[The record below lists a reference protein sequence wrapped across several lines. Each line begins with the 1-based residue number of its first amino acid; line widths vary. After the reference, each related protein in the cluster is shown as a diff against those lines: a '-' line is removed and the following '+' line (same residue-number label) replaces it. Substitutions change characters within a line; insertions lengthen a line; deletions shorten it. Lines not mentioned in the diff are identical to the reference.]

1 MLRPLLCP
9 VPSLSAH
16 SSLRANQYSPHLRPK
31 WYPPPRAFAS
41 DATRVRHVNSRII
54 RNAIESNLS
63 VPAPSMPPC
72 PFEQRSNN
80 NMPPLISDS
89 SSDSDTYYTP
99 PLQTTIT
106 DASSFL
112 LRPPLTPPT
121 APTLSSSQS
130 LPQPLLR
137 NLHPTPFAASHST
150 PPSSPLHPPHL
161 CLATSE
167 IAHLAPSSSPTSSRS
182 AYHRLSLQPALSSS
196 RQVVTPS

>member
-1 MLRPLLCP
+1 MVSSSSSIRQRR
-9 VPSLSAH
+9 H
-16 SSLRANQYSPHLRPK
+16 SRASSS
-31 WYPPPRAFAS
+31 PPPAG
-41 DATRVRHVNSRII
+41 NSSII
-54 RNAIESNLS
+54 RNAIEGNLS
-63 VPAPSMPPC
+63 APAPSMPPC

-80 NMPPLISDS
+80 DTPPLISDS
-89 SSDSDTYYTP
+89 GSDSDTYYTP
-99 PLQTTIT
+99 RLKTTIT

-137 NLHPTPFAASHST
+137 NLHPTPSDAAHST
-150 PPSSPLHPPHL
+150 PPGSHLHPPHL

-167 IAHLAPSSSPTSSRS
+167 ITHLPPSSSPTSSRS

>member
-54 RNAIESNLS
+54 RNAIEGNLS
-63 VPAPSMPPC
+63 APAPSMPPC

-80 NMPPLISDS
+80 NMPPLVSDF

-106 DASSFL
+106 DASSSL
-112 LRPPLTPPT
+112 LRPPPTPPT
-121 APTLSSSQS
+121 APTLSSSSTSPVEPAPDS
-130 LPQPLLR
+130 LRRRPPPISGLYPFL
-137 NLHPTPFAASHST
+137 TPKCTLSYPFFFVDQ
-150 PPSSPLHPPHL
+150 
-161 CLATSE
+161 
-167 IAHLAPSSSPTSSRS
+167 
-182 AYHRLSLQPALSSS
+182 AYI
-196 RQVVTPS
+196 